1 MFQSES
7 LNQIVFSKKYSFE
20 LLQASAGGWRF
31 SESRNIL
38 TGAYNF
44 VINRITRS
52 LKIMLQGKQSYYFS
66 SPFLSFIYCAFS
78 F

>member
-52 LKIMLQGKQSYYFS
+52 LKIML
-66 SPFLSFIYCAFS
+66 
-78 F
+78 